1 LKKIIPLAIIPLIL
15 SIGIIAALPFA
26 DSYQPKDDE
35 TQCREGL
42 VLVFRTIANNYVCVS
57 ESTAKRWVELGMAE
71 IVVKSTSDESMA
83 EKINGGTI

>member
-1 LKKIIPLAIIPLIL
+1 MKKIIPLAIIPLIL
-15 SIGIIAALPFA
+15 SIGIIAGLPFA

-57 ESTAKRWVELGMAE
+57 ESTA
-71 IVVKSTSDESMA
+71 
-83 EKINGGTI
+83 